1 MLKTVDT
8 AKNVWL
14 LTVCQALSM
23 SIPSFVVFVGSI
35 IGAHLAPDPA
45 YATVPVAVFML
56 GSAGA
61 MLPVVLAMRSFGRKS
76 VFITCMLLA
85 CGGCVLGMVA
95 LQYAN
100 FPLYLLSLVV
110 LGIGLAAGQQYRFA
124 AMESV
129 DTTRMASAASRVL
142 MGGIVAAFLG
152 PELAARGQAWFA
164 VPFQGSFVLLLIVTA
179 LTAALLLRFQEPA
192 TVAAERVGGG
202 RPLRVLF
209 KQPVLWAAM
218 GAGIVGFAV
227 MSLIMTA
234 TPLHMH
240 VVNGHALEDTKWV
253 IQSHVAAMFIPSF
266 IAPWLIRH
274 LGTRGLIAT
283 GILAY
288 LAVVAVVFTPA
299 GFADYWIG
307 LVLLGVGWNFL
318 FIGGTTLLPESY
330 GPTEKF
336 RVQAANDVTIF
347 GIQAIGA
354 MSAGWLVVQFGWQ
367 AMLFVTLPMLALL
380 ALAVLIWWRS
390 QSRALR
396 VALTQSE
403 P

>member
-1 MLKTVDT
+1 MSVDT
-8 AKNVWL
+8 SKNVWL
-14 LTVCQALSM
+14 LTACQALSM

-56 GSAGA
+56 GSAAA
-61 MLPVVLAMRSFGRKS
+61 MLPVVLAMRSFGRKP
-76 VFITCMLLA
+76 VFIACMLMA

-95 LQYAN
+95 LQYAS

-129 DTTRMASAASRVL
+129 DATQMATAASRVL

-152 PELAARGQAWFA
+152 PELAARGQALFPVA
-164 VPFQGSFVLLLIVTA
+164 FQGSFVLLLIVTA
-179 LTAALLLRFQEPA
+179 LTAVLLLRFQEPA
-192 TVAAERVGGG
+192 TVAEEHIGGG
-202 RPLRVLF
+202 RSLWVLF

-218 GAGIVGFAV
+218 GAGVVGFAV

-253 IQSHVAAMFIPSF
+253 IQSHVAAMFVPSF
-266 IAPWLIRH
+266 IAPWLIRCM
-274 LGTRGLIAT
+274 GIRGLIIS
-283 GILAY
+283 GMLAY
-288 LAVVAVVFTPA
+288 LAVVAAVFTPL

-307 LVLLGVGWNFL
+307 LVLLGIGWNFL

-330 GPTEKF
+330 RAEEKF
-336 RVQAANDVTIF
+336 RMQATNDVTVF
-347 GIQAIGA
+347 GIQALGA
-354 MSAGWLVVQFGWQ
+354 MSAGWLVMQFGWQ
-367 AMLFVTLPMLALL
+367 TMLFVTLPMLALL
-380 ALAVLIWWRS
+380 ALALLIWWRS
-390 QSRALR
+390 QTRASR
-396 VALTQSE
+396 VALSRSE
-403 P
+403 S